1 MPQVGREENLGD
13 GKAEQENGEGAKG
26 QAWWETKDGSRLRQN
41 GGYIK
46 DLPGKLCSSNPEE
59 N

>member
-1 MPQVGREENLGD
+1 MGREENPGD

-46 DLPGKLCSSNPEE
+46 GLPGKLCSSNPEE